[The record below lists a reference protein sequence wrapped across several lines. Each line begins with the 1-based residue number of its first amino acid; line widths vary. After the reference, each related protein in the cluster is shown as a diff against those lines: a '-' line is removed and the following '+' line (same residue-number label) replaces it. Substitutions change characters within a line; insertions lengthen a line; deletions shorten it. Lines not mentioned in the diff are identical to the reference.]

1 MILDLQRYLNEEL
14 RDFASGNTR
23 VLGVRVE
30 EGEDLEGEERLVVTV
45 TLSDPPP
52 GLETWRADE
61 VAEIERRLDALIAG
75 QRPGRPWYVRLAPE
89 HPAELESELSAP
101 SRDRV
106 CARCGRRLKEGRWI
120 VGRDKRIGGGRRPR
134 YCWPGEGCN
143 K

>member
-1 MILDLQRYLNEEL
+1 MIRETDIAVADLQRYLNEEL
-14 RDFASGNTR
+14 REFASGNTR

-89 HPAELESELSAP
+89 HPAELDAELVDS
-101 SRDRV
+101 S
-106 CARCGRRLKEGRWI
+106 
-120 VGRDKRIGGGRRPR
+120 
-134 YCWPGEGCN
+134 
-143 K
+143 